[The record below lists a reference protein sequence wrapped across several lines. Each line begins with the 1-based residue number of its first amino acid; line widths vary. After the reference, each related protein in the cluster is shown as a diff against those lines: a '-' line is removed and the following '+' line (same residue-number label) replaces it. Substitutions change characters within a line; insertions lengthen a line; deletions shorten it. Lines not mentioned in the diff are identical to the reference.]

1 MKAQQETPQISEWTG
16 RFGREYTDRNP
27 QDTSSLDALC
37 LRNYG
42 ITRTALNQRFL
53 QTVSPSARVLE
64 VGCNLGNQL
73 VLLRELGYAHLHGIE
88 IQSYALEK
96 ARMQLPDAVFK
107 EASAFA
113 IPFPDEYFDLVFTSG
128 VLIHIAPADLPRALD
143 EIHRVAKTWIWGLEY
158 YAPASTEIR
167 YRGHNGLLWK
177 NDFSQV
183 YLRRFA
189 DLELIREERL
199 RYLDKE
205 NSDAMF
211 LLRRAV

>member
-16 RFGREYTDRNP
+16 SFGREYTDRNP
-27 QDTSSLDALC
+27 QNAVALDALY
-37 LRNYG
+37 RGNYG
-42 ITRTALNQRFL
+42 VTRRELNQRFL
-53 QTVSPSARVLE
+53 QTIPSSARILE
-64 VGCNLGNQL
+64 VGCNIGNQL
-73 VLLRELGYAHLHGIE
+73 MLLQQLGYANLHGIE

-96 ARMQLPDAVFK
+96 ARQQLPGAVFT

-113 IPFPDEYFDLVFTSG
+113 IPFPGESFDLVFTSG
-128 VLIHIAPADLPRALD
+128 VLIRIAPADLSRALD

-177 NDFSQV
+177 NDFAQV

-189 DLELIREERL
+189 DLELVREERL
-199 RYLDKE
+199 RYLDNE

-211 LLRRAV
+211 LLRRTV